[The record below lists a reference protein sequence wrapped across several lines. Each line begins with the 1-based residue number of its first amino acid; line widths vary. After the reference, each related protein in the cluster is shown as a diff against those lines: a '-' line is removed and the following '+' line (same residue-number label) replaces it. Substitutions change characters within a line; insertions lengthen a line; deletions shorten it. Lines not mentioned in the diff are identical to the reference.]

1 MKVINKKRI
10 LVRRSFLKAVFF
22 EVHDWEQQQLEAQL
36 GKGHHYYLNTIQKT
50 NMDEW
55 RDAEILCVFI
65 KSEVTKEIID
75 SMPNLK
81 AVVTRSTGYNHIDQ
95 QALKEKNIPLLN
107 VPTYGENTVAEH
119 AFALILNLSRK
130 VHKSYLRTLQGDF
143 RIEDL
148 RGFDLEGKTLG
159 VVGGGHIGMHVV
171 KIARGFGMN
180 VLVSTRH
187 PDHFLEG
194 VLNFKYVEN
203 EEIFRQADIISLHV
217 PLVPQTTHLINKE
230 AIAQMRD
237 GVILINTARG
247 EIIDTQAL
255 LEGLQSGKIG
265 GAGLDVIE
273 GEKLVMEEVQLHK
286 DENHKEQW
294 KLLHEDK
301 QILQMPN
308 VVFTPHN
315 AFNSQEALERILNT
329 SARNVRA
336 ILEDDLVPVKKNLVR
351 LEQ

>member
-1 MKVINKKRI
+1 M
-10 LVRRSFLKAVFF
+10 KAVFF
-22 EVHDWEQQQLEAQL
+22 EVHDWEQQKLEKQI
-36 GKGHHYYLNTIQKT
+36 GTGHHYYHNTLQKT

-55 RDAEILCVFI
+55 RDYEILCVFI
-65 KSEVTKEIID
+65 QSEVTREVIEQ
-75 SMPNLK
+75 MPNLK
-81 AVVTRSTGYNHIDQ
+81 AVITRSTGYNHVDQ
-95 QALKEKNIPLLN
+95 QALAERNIPLLN

-148 RGFDLEGKTLG
+148 RGFDLQGKTLG

-171 KIARGFGMN
+171 KIARGFGMK

-194 VLNFKYVEN
+194 VLNFRYVEN
-203 EEIFRQADIISLHV
+203 DELFRKSDIISLHV
-217 PLVPQTTHLINKE
+217 PLVAQTTHLINKE
-230 AIAQMRD
+230 TISMMKD
-237 GVILINTARG
+237 GVILINTSRG
-247 EIIDTQAL
+247 EIIDTEAL

-273 GEKLVMEEVQLHK
+273 GEKLVLEEVQLHK
-286 DENHKEQW
+286 DENHKDQW
-294 KLLHEDK
+294 KLLHEDT
-301 QILQMPN
+301 QILRMPN

-329 SARNVRA
+329 SARNVLA
-336 ILEDDLVPVKKNLVR
+336 VLQDDLVPVKKNLVKI
-351 LEQ
+351 EK